1 MNKTDWARQAL
12 AVFDQVV
19 ATGAG
24 LRPREG
30 QRLMAEQVACTLAAA
45 DLGSAPAELQEEG
58 AGAPTPERAI
68 AVVQAGTGVGK
79 SLAYGVPAIAIALA
93 RNTRVV
99 ISTATVALQE
109 QLVHKDLPALA
120 ALMPQPFRFAL
131 AKGRGRYVCKLKLE
145 RLLHPVDPEHDAEDD
160 LHAEDDLFAGLADG
174 PRGPQGRGL
183 QQAAY
188 AAMGAD
194 LASGRWDGD
203 RDTLPV
209 PPEPELW
216 QRVAADV
223 SSCSARH
230 CPAYGE
236 CSYFQQRKAL
246 VGAQVIVVNH
256 DLLLSTLGSRT
267 LPELDNCLLV
277 IDEAHHLPATALEQ
291 FASHMD
297 LSRLGW
303 LDRLTS
309 RALKVGGQLGVEEV
323 ADIPKHA
330 ALLRQAMQDLARL
343 VMHQYGEALRQ
354 PLRQGGWAARPGEE
368 AGRARVS
375 GGRLP
380 ESMGP
385 VLAQL
390 AHSTQVYVD
399 ALRAISKALR
409 AEMRDQPQDAR
420 RLATQYAQ
428 LGSLAPRLEAVHATT
443 RWLLHAPEE
452 GGAPVAKWFTWRD
465 AGEHGVLHAHASPTL
480 PGGTLRHHLWS
491 GVRAAVL
498 TSATLTS
505 CGRFDFLLR
514 EIGLAD
520 DPDVTTLEVPSPFD
534 FRRQGRLVLAATRA
548 DPKQAAAFTQ
558 EMVQALMRDLRGV
571 RHGALVLFTSREQMR
586 QATEALPEDLR
597 ARVLV
602 QNEWPRQ
609 RLLQQHAQRVAAGQP
624 SIIFG
629 MQSFGEGLDLPGR
642 LCEDLFITKLPF
654 MPPDDPVGEARAEW
668 LREAGRDP
676 FMELVVPATAIRL
689 AQWVGRAI
697 RTEED
702 EAHVVCYDRRLTQTS
717 YGQRLLAGLP
727 PFERVQVSAVAECT

>member
-1 MNKTDWARQAL
+1 MAREAL
-12 AVFDQVV
+12 DAFDRVV
-19 ATGAG
+19 SGAAG

-30 QRLMAEQVACTLAAA
+30 QRLMAEQVACTFAAA
-45 DLGSAPAELQEEG
+45 DLGRLPDEATEGDEGAPA
-58 AGAPTPERAI
+58 RSI

-79 SLAYGVPAIAIALA
+79 SLAYGVPAIALALA
-93 RNTRVV
+93 RNTRVM

-120 ALMPQPFRFAL
+120 AQMPQPFRFAL

-145 RLLHPVDPEHDAEDD
+145 RLTQHGEGGHDSDEESPE
-160 LHAEDDLFAGLADG
+160 EDDLFSALTPGPAGLDERAQ
-174 PRGPQGRGL
+174 R
-183 QQAAY
+183 QAAF

-203 RDTLPV
+203 RDTLAVAPD
-209 PPEPELW
+209 PLIW
-216 QRVAADV
+216 QAVAADV

-230 CPAYGE
+230 CPVYGQ
-236 CSYFQQRKAL
+236 CSYFEQRKAL

-256 DLLLSTLGSRT
+256 DLLLSSLGSRA

-277 IDEAHHLPATALEQ
+277 IDEAHHLPGTALDQ

-297 LSRLGW
+297 LSRLTW

-309 RALKVGGQLGVEEV
+309 RALKAGSQLGVEEV
-323 ADIPKHA
+323 VDIPKHA
-330 ALLRQAMQDLARL
+330 ALIRQAMQDVARL
-343 VMHQYGEALRQ
+343 VMHRYGDQLRV
-354 PLRQGGWAARPGEE
+354 PARGWGGSGRPGDP
-368 AGRARVS
+368 AGRARVA

-380 ESMGP
+380 EPMNSP
-385 VLAQL
+385 LAQL

-409 AEMRDQPQDAR
+409 AEMRDQPLEAR

-428 LGSLAPRLEAVHATT
+428 LGTLAPRLEAVHATT
-443 RWLLHAPEE
+443 RWLMQAPQE
-452 GGAPVAKWFTWRD
+452 GAPPVAKWFTLQGS
-465 AGEHGVLHAHASPTL
+465 GEGMALYAHASPTL
-480 PGGTLRHHLWS
+480 PGGTLRQHLW
-491 GVRAAVL
+491 GVVRAAVL

-520 DPDVTTLEVPSPFD
+520 DPDVVTLEVPSPFD
-534 FRRQGRLVLAATRA
+534 FQRQGRLVLASTRA
-548 DPKQAAAFTQ
+548 DPRDAAAFTS
-558 EMVQALMRDLRGV
+558 EMVEALIHDLRDV

-586 QATEALPEDLR
+586 QATEALPADLR
-597 ARVLV
+597 ERVLV
-602 QNEWPRQ
+602 QNETPRQ
-609 RLLQQHAQRVAAGQP
+609 RLLQWHAQRVADGLP

-697 RTEED
+697 RSEED
-702 EAHVVCYDRRLTQTS
+702 EAHVVCYDRRLAQTR
-717 YGQRLLAGLP
+717 YGQLLLAGLP
-727 PFERVQVSAVAECT
+727 PFERVQPATAP